1 MSDKRWAIYREN
13 KLEGQEFWL
22 GIPKVKEIA
31 GTGHESEAN
40 REDWRRNSLLKI
52 VKRWVHCQGIKDS
65 VSTI

>member
-1 MSDKRWAIYREN
+1 MGHLPCKQTRRTRVLVGNS
-13 KLEGQEFWL
+13 
-22 GIPKVKEIA
+22 KVKAIA
-31 GTGHESEAN
+31 GLGHESEAN